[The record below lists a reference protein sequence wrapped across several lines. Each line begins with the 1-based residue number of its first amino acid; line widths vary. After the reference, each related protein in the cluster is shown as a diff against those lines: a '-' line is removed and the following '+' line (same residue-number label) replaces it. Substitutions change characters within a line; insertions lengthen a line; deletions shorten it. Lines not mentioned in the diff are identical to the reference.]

1 MKEDLLE
8 IEETTDDTGTT
19 SDIDSLTLNLSS
31 LSNNYI
37 LQQRENRRIISLI
50 NKSLQKRK
58 ILLSSKMK

>member
-37 LQQRENRRIISLI
+37 LQSIDSIPTSIDFFYQE
-50 NKSLQKRK
+50 KR
-58 ILLSSKMK
+58 